1 MVPLLPKTVILDL
14 LVIFAGKMAS
24 IENPFLPTLLLI
36 TLYSSQN
43 LFIGIFL
50 EVTKNV
56 RQADVGLVST
66 YYHVQ
71 MIGHQYPRVDIKTL
85 LLLTICKGL
94 NHDMLIDRTGEYI
107 HPVNDCACREIQFL
121 GQCYCCHNLFVL
133 ALIALQMLILT
144 AGGLQIMSGRKIA
157 MFSMSDC

>member
-24 IENPFLPTLLLI
+24 IENPVLPTLLLI

-71 MIGHQYPRVDIKTL
+71 MIGHQYPRVDIKSL

-94 NHDMLIDRTGEYI
+94 NHDMLI
-107 HPVNDCACREIQFL
+107 
-121 GQCYCCHNLFVL
+121 
-133 ALIALQMLILT
+133 LT
-144 AGGLQIMSGRKIA
+144 AGGLQIRPNGMVGSPQRSPNYLPPVLDVHTLTHLTI
-157 MFSMSDC
+157 